1 VVFSTVTLA
10 VGFWVGVFSSFVPTV
25 HFAVLAGA
33 AFLLGLISQFVL
45 LPLVLVLLQPL
56 GRPVTRLVAPR
67 AGALVVFIGLT
78 AVLGLA
84 GGAGAQDTGKEIVLK
99 DQYGQA
105 DGPARHRGQA
115 MLLVYGKVDGMRRMK
130 GWEDRIRKEIP
141 GTLVILRGL
150 DARSARGQ
158 KTETEVN
165 ERLQLNVPPEISL
178 LIDWNGDLIRA
189 YRLPDAD
196 VSVTVVDA
204 KGHGCRSI
212 AGPVGK
218 ETFEEM
224 RLLFVQVRRAGA
236 CP

>member
-1 VVFSTVTLA
+1 
-10 VGFWVGVFSSFVPTV
+10 V

-56 GRPVTRLVAPR
+56 GRPLTRLVAPR
-67 AGALVVFIGLT
+67 AGVLVALIGV
-78 AVLGLA
+78 AGVLAPL
-84 GGAGAQDTGKEIVLK
+84 GAGAQDGKEILLK
-99 DQYGQA
+99 DQYSKV
-105 DGPARHRGQA
+105 DGPGRHRGAA
-115 MLLVYGKVDGMRRMK
+115 MLLIYGKVDGMRRMK
-130 GWEDRIRKEIP
+130 GWEDRILKDIP

-178 LIDWNGDLIRA
+178 LVDWNGDLVRT

-212 AGPVGK
+212 AGPVNT
-218 ETFEEM
+218 ETFEQM
-224 RLLFVQVRRAGA
+224 RALFVQVRKAGA

>member
-1 VVFSTVTLA
+1 MS
-10 VGFWVGVFSSFVPTV
+10 
-25 HFAVLAGA
+25 
-33 AFLLGLISQFVL
+33 
-45 LPLVLVLLQPL
+45 
-56 GRPVTRLVAPR
+56 
-67 AGALVVFIGLT
+67 
-78 AVLGLA
+78 
-84 GGAGAQDTGKEIVLK
+84 
-99 DQYGQA
+99 
-105 DGPARHRGQA
+105 
-115 MLLVYGKVDGMRRMK
+115 
-130 GWEDRIRKEIP
+130 

-178 LIDWNGDLIRA
+178 LVDWNGDLVRT

-212 AGPVGK
+212 AGPVNT
-218 ETFEEM
+218 ETFEQM
-224 RLLFVQVRRAGA
+224 RALFVLVRKAGA